1 MDDNNGAFEGYGTDS
16 ALNNVNHLSLSLR
29 LTVQRLVK
37 YLQSFLTVLKRL
49 FLQSA
54 RAA

>member
-29 LTVQRLVK
+29 LKLDRLVK
-37 YLQSFLTVLKRL
+37 YLQSFLTVLERM
-49 FLQSA
+49 FA
-54 RAA
+54 R

>member
-29 LTVQRLVK
+29 LTLDRLTA
-37 YLQSFLTVLKRL
+37 YLKSFLTVLGRM
-49 FLQSA
+49 FG
-54 RAA
+54 R